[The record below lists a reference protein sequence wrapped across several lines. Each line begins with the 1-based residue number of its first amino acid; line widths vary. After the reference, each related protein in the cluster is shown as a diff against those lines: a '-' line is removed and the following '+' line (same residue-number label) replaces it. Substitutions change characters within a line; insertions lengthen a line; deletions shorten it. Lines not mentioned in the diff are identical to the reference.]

1 MIVVDIGCMTHPAHP
16 EDESQNRLIE
26 RFRPEV
32 YYGFDPHP
40 DTPEHLVSV
49 DPSGTRIEIRR
60 AAAWTFDGLVG
71 LSLPPRVLNPLR
83 TCVDRDAIDAVEC
96 FDLARWLLE
105 EIDCVGS
112 VVLKMDCEGAEYELI
127 PHLTATGA
135 FNQVSLLLVEFHG
148 DQARPSIPVP
158 WEPW

>member
-26 RFRPEV
+26 RFHPEV
-32 YYGFDPHP
+32 YYGFDAHP

-49 DPSGTRIEIRR
+49 GPSGTRVEIRR

-83 TCVDRDAIDAVEC
+83 TCVDRDALDAVEC
-96 FDLARWLLE
+96 FDLAAFLHGKGPL
-105 EIDCVGS
+105 
-112 VVLKMDCEGAEYELI
+112 VLKVDAEKSEHVLL
-127 PHLTATGA
+127 PHVFADPVA
-135 FNQVSLLLVEFHG
+135 VSQIELLLIEWHG
-148 DQARPSIPVP
+148 SPSCEIPVP
-158 WEPW
+158 WEPWV